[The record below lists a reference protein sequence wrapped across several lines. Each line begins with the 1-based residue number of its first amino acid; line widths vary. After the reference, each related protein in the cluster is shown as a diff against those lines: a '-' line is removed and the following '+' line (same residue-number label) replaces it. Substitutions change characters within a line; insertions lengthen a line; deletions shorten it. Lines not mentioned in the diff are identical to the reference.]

1 MNTDDKEEKGLA
13 ALAGSIEDE
22 NDDTIVPDDDLAE
35 KARWLFRSSGQVT
48 IH

>member
-22 NDDTIVPDDDLAE
+22 NDDAIMPDDDSAE